1 MKMKEESEKVG
12 LKFNIQEK
20 KIMASG
26 PITSWEI
33 DGETV
38 ETVTDFNLGGSKYS
52 RWWLQPW
59 NWKTLTPWKD
69 SYDQP
74 TQRIKKR
81 KHYFANKSPSSQGYG
96 YSSSHI
102 WMWELNYKEI
112 WAPKNWFF
120 WSVVLE
126 KALKSPLDSIEIE
139 PVHPKGNQSW
149 IFIGRTDAE
158 AETPILWPP
167 DVKNWFILK
176 DPDAGKDWRWEEKGT
191 TEDEMVGW
199 HHWLNGHEFE

>member
-1 MKMKEESEKVG
+1 
-12 LKFNIQEK
+12 
-20 KIMASG
+20 MASG

-33 DGETV
+33 DGETM

-69 SYDQP
+69 SYDQL
-74 TQRIKKR
+74 TQCIKKR

-102 WMWELNYKEI
+102 WMWELNYKES

-126 KALKSPLDSIEIE
+126 KALESPLDSIEIE

-176 DPDAGKDWRWEEKGT
+176 DPDAGKDWRW
-191 TEDEMVGW
+191 
-199 HHWLNGHEFE
+199 